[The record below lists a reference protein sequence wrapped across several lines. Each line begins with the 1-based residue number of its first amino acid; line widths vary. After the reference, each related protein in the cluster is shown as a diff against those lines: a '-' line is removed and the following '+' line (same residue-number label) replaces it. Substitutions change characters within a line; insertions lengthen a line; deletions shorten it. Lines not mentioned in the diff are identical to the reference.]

1 MGKAGAVMLMGPVEV
16 NSTGQG
22 QHARTERS
30 RDTATAAFRAPP
42 TGLEYRAC
50 APVRRDIA
58 MAGGVAADNGCVT

>member
-1 MGKAGAVMLMGPVEV
+1 MGKAGAVMLTGHLEV
-16 NSTGQG
+16 NSAGQG
-22 QHARTERS
+22 QLARTELL

-58 MAGGVAADNGCVT
+58 MAGGVAAANDCVT